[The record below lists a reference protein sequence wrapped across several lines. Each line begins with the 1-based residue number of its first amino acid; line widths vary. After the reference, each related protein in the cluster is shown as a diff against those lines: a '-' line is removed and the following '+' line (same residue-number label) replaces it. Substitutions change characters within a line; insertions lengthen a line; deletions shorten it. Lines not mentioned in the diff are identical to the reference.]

1 MSKPQTTR
9 RFVGNTDTP
18 LDYSSPETLA
28 VSKQERH
35 FMQRM
40 LRAYL
45 RGSQYFRF
53 GFETIASRRV
63 AKEWKVM
70 QENVKPTVIKT
81 INN

>member
-1 MSKPQTTR
+1 MSAKNNMGKTDRKSTR

-18 LDYSSPETLA
+18 LDYSSPESLA

-35 FMQRM
+35 FFDRM

-45 RGSQYFRF
+45 RGAQYFKF
-53 GFETIASRRV
+53 GFETIAGRRV

-70 QENVKPTVIKT
+70 QEVS
-81 INN
+81 